1 MNSKTTKRA
10 LLGSVVAMLVC
21 FTMLLSTT
29 FAWFTDTA
37 VSGSNVITAGNLD
50 IVVEYTLDGENW
62 DDLDG
67 ADDLFKKGL
76 WEPGHTEVVALRIK
90 NNGTLALKY
99 TANMN
104 IVKETIGK
112 TADNADIKLSDILTV
127 TTITQEVNPIGDILL
142 GMVFGG
148 SENTDTTNTKAFKD
162 SNILGENQTL
172 LPGAAHYVIVT
183 VDMAETVGNE
193 ANYRGTDVPT
203 IEFGV
208 NVLATQ
214 FTYENDT
221 FGNQYDKDA
230 FVADYYVTTADGLIE
245 ALETSGNGEVIGL
258 MGDVKIDPANMS
270 NAYGTTGI
278 NIKNGQ
284 ILDGN
289 GNTLDVKGAGGTWD
303 SGINITGGT
312 VRNITV
318 TGSFR
323 GIFINHNGT
332 VNGPVVLENV
342 TTDGTVYTISCDQ
355 GTNNGLTATGCTF
368 NGWTSFAKTLGNAEF
383 INCKFAEGSG
393 YAYCRPYAPTAFV
406 GCDFEAGFEM
416 DARAAVTF
424 ENCTIGGVALTA
436 ENLSTLVTSN
446 IANASVK

>member
-1 MNSKTTKRA
+1 MNSKNTKRA

-37 VSGSNVITAGNLD
+37 VSASNKIVAGTLKVDLEVLKDGSFVSIKESKAPIFNYEKWEPGYTEVKVLKVENEGSLALKWYATFSSEKALSELANVIDVFVCPSATEIGVPAGRDLTGYTKVGTLAEFLNTIETTTYGVLYADGTAGDEAYLGIALQMQETAGNEYQGKDLGGKFD
-50 IVVEYTLDGENW
+50 I
-62 DDLDG
+62 
-67 ADDLFKKGL
+67 
-76 WEPGHTEVVALRIK
+76 
-90 NNGTLALKY
+90 
-99 TANMN
+99 
-104 IVKETIGK
+104 TI
-112 TADNADIKLSDILTV
+112 
-127 TTITQEVNPIGDILL
+127 
-142 GMVFGG
+142 
-148 SENTDTTNTKAFKD
+148 
-162 SNILGENQTL
+162 
-172 LPGAAHYVIVT
+172 
-183 VDMAETVGNE
+183 
-193 ANYRGTDVPT
+193 
-203 IEFGV
+203 
-208 NVLATQ
+208 LATQ
-214 FTYENDT
+214 LNYESDSFNE
-221 FGNQYDKDA
+221 NYDEDA

-245 ALETSGNGEVIGL
+245 ALETSGNGEVVGL

-393 YAYCRPYAPTAFV
+393 YAFCRPYAPTTFV
-406 GCDFEAGFEM
+406 GCDFAAGYKL

-436 ENLSTLVTSN
+436 DNLSTLVTSN

>member
-1 MNSKTTKRA
+1 MNSKNTKRA

-21 FTMLLSTT
+21 FTMMLSTT

-37 VSGSNVITAGNLD
+37 VSASNKIVAGTLKVDLEVLKDGTWTSIKESKAPIFDYDKWEPGYTEVKVLKVENEGSLALKWYATFSSEKALSELANVIDVFVRPSATEIGVPAGRDLTGYTKVGTLAEFLNTIETTTYGVLYADGTAGDEAYLGIALQMQETAGNEYQGKDLGGKFD
-50 IVVEYTLDGENW
+50 I
-62 DDLDG
+62 
-67 ADDLFKKGL
+67 
-76 WEPGHTEVVALRIK
+76 
-90 NNGTLALKY
+90 
-99 TANMN
+99 
-104 IVKETIGK
+104 TI
-112 TADNADIKLSDILTV
+112 
-127 TTITQEVNPIGDILL
+127 
-142 GMVFGG
+142 
-148 SENTDTTNTKAFKD
+148 
-162 SNILGENQTL
+162 
-172 LPGAAHYVIVT
+172 
-183 VDMAETVGNE
+183 
-193 ANYRGTDVPT
+193 
-203 IEFGV
+203 
-208 NVLATQ
+208 LATQ
-214 FTYENDT
+214 LNYESDSFNE
-221 FGNQYDKDA
+221 NYDEDA

-245 ALETSGNGEVIGL
+245 ALETSGNGEVVGL

-289 GNTLDVKGAGGTWD
+289 GNTLDVNGAGGTWD

-393 YAYCRPYAPTAFV
+393 YAFCRPYAPTTFV
-406 GCDFEAGFEM
+406 GCDFAAGYKL

-436 ENLSTLVTSN
+436 DNLATLVTSN